1 MNKFLLV
8 TIISLLPLIYGNA
21 QITIGSDKK
30 PASGAI
36 LDLKQEEKTGG
47 LTNSEKGLGLPRV
60 GLLYLSI
67 PNGKT
72 SLATTIDQASGNWD
86 ADDHIGLVVYNVNE
100 EFRGSS
106 EVCPVDIF
114 YPIDGMKKGPHVWD
128 GKEWKYLGLT
138 SNNTIEESDNVA
150 FVIDDRDQEKYPYRA
165 FGDPNDPENF
175 AGYWTLEN
183 ARYIDDNMIYGQSN
197 DKLKRTYMYP
207 NGDNQSET
215 PPATWRPNQGLL
227 YNYSAATLGGQD
239 EYWNDN
245 NENYPEQGQES
256 GSVENTPIMQ
266 GVCPKGWHVPTDR
279 EWNKLARV
287 IYNNPT
293 EYSKYTSSFST
304 PWDENTEI
312 ENTAVQ
318 GVDNDEGLGIA
329 MLSACSPLFIN
340 DDGKIDRN
348 VSVGKSKSSVAGGFN
363 ALLVNGDIN
372 DYGTFAGFW
381 TSSIVGGDAGDV
393 AWGRAITA
401 DSPEG
406 VLRYQADVHKLMSV
420 RCKKD

>member
-1 MNKFLLV
+1 MNKLLLI
-8 TIISLLPLIYGNA
+8 TIIALLPLVYGNA
-21 QITIGSDKK
+21 QVTIGSDKK

-36 LDLKQEEKTGG
+36 LDLKQEEN
-47 LTNSEKGLGLPRV
+47 LVNSQKGLGLPRV

-67 PNGKT
+67 PEGQT
-72 SLATTIDQASGNWD
+72 SLATTIDKASGNWG

-106 EVCPVDIF
+106 EVCPIDIF
-114 YPIDGMKKGPHVWD
+114 YPEEDGMKKGPHVWD
-128 GKEWKYLGLT
+128 GKEWQYLGMT
-138 SNNTIEESDNVA
+138 SNSTIEESDNVA
-150 FVIDDRDQEKYPYRA
+150 FVIDDRDQERYPYRA

-183 ARYIDDNMIYGQSN
+183 ARYIDKSMIYGQSN
-197 DKLKRTYMYP
+197 DKFKRTYMYP
-207 NGDNQSET
+207 GDDQSKT

-239 EYWNDN
+239 DYWDINKD
-245 NENYPEQGQES
+245 PSAQGQES

-266 GVCPKGWHVPTDR
+266 GVCPQGWHVPTDR

-312 ENTAVQ
+312 EDEAVQ

-340 DDGKIDRN
+340 ENGKIDRN
-348 VSVGKSKSSVAGGFN
+348 VSVGKSKSGLAGGFN
-363 ALLVNGDIN
+363 VLLTGDIN
-372 DYGTFAGFW
+372 SYGTYAGFW
-381 TSSIVGGDAGDV
+381 TSSLGGGDESSEAGWTRV
-393 AWGRAITA
+393 IMA
-401 DSPEG
+401 DSPQG
-406 VLRYQADVHKLMSV
+406 VQRYKADVHGGMSV